1 MIKKIRNNLS
11 APIGHF
17 LLNKRVDDIYIA
29 AFPRSGST
37 WLRTILVNILD
48 PSAKSDPDIFNAKIP
63 AVSIRNASVINKL
76 QSPRLIMTH
85 SCWRPSIKKAVYLIR
100 DGRDAFISTYHY
112 HTTRN
117 EIDMSIEEYYRQY
130 CSGVYGVTWE
140 KNINSWVLN
149 RKNNIANDLLIIK
162 FEELKKNTCATIS
175 EVCKFIKIDAE
186 NELIKSA
193 IYDASIQKAKEI
205 EKQRQGNISDSNA
218 SFYRTGDPN
227 QWKKKIYSEV
237 IKQFEIKSEKALIG
251 LGYTS

>member
-1 MIKKIRNNLS
+1 MIKKIRNHLS
-11 APIGHF
+11 TPIGHF
-17 LLNKRVDDIYIA
+17 LLNKRVDDIYLA
-29 AFPRSGST
+29 AYPRSGST

-48 PSAKSDPDIFNAKIP
+48 PSAKSDPDRFNARIP

-130 CSGVYGVTWE
+130 SSGVYGVNWE

-149 RKNNIANDLLIIK
+149 GKNIIANDLLIIK
-162 FEELKKNTCATIS
+162 FEELKKNTYETILK
-175 EVCKFIKIDAE
+175 VCKFIEIEAE

-193 IYDASIQKAKEI
+193 IFDASIQKAKEI

-218 SFYRTGDPN
+218 SFYRVGDSN
-227 QWKKKIYSEV
+227 QWKKMIYSDV
-237 IKQFEIKSEKALIG
+237 IKQFEINAEQTLKY
-251 LGYTS
+251 LGYAN